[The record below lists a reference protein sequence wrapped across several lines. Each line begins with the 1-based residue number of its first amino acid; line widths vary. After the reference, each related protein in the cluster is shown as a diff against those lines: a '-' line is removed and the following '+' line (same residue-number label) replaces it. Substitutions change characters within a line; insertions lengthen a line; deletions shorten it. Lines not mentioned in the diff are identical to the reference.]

1 MSTCLVVR
9 LLAQY
14 RLRWHTESAFLGEFA
29 CLLVAVFGRQGG
41 VMRKDTQF
49 AQIGGEY
56 FLAESETRICF
67 YTYKNIIF
75 VV

>member
-9 LLAQY
+9 LLAQS

-41 VMRKDTQF
+41 VMRKDTHLRDL
-49 AQIGGEY
+49 AVNT
-56 FLAESETRICF
+56 FLG
-67 YTYKNIIF
+67 
-75 VV
+75 